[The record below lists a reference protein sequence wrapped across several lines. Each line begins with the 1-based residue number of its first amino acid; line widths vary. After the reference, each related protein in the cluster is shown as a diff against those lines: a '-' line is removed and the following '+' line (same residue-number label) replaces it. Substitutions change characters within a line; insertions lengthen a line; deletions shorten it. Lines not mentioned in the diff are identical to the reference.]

1 MSDVA
6 TSTGVSAPAKCPTR
20 RPAAFF
26 DLDKTVIAASSSTVF
41 SRQFYSRGLISKRDV
56 VRSAYTQFVYLLGG
70 ADHDQ
75 TERMRAYLSSL
86 VTGWPVTRK
95 DKYARMRSV
104 WSWSAPQVGRAHV

>member
-1 MSDVA
+1 MVCAAGRKSTRLNSSHVA
-6 TSTGVSAPAKCPTR
+6 TSCGASVHA
-20 RPAAFF
+20 RPLHDA
-26 DLDKTVIAASSSTVF
+26 LPSF
-41 SRQFYSRGLISKRDV
+41 SSRGLISKRDV

-104 WSWSAPQVGRAHV
+104 WSWSAP